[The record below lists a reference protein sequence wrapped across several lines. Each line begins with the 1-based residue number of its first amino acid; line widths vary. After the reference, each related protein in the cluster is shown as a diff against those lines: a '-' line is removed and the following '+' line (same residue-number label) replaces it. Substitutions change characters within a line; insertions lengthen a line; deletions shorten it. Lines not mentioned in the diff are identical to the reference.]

1 MLNNYKCAANF
12 SNVFIYLNINYN
24 KFAFEQKLLELESG
38 WLELFRLS
46 FRLSLHYEVAIPI
59 KSFRTARNKGK
70 RRWLS

>member
-38 WLELFRLS
+38 
-46 FRLSLHYEVAIPI
+46 
-59 KSFRTARNKGK
+59 
-70 RRWLS
+70 